1 MGKKIISV
9 GLDAPHVSS
18 HAFVDNFKKQLKVKI
33 QSLTDDEIVF
43 DLIGIDA
50 SIANAFR
57 RILLAEVPTMAIEH
71 VYLWNNSSIIQDEV
85 LAHRLGLIPLQVDPR
100 EFQSFPGMLVDSRVL
115 YHVTLFSCWR
125 PEHEEGEATDENTLV
140 FKLDVTCTADPTDP
154 NDISKATN
162 ASVYS
167 RHLEW
172 VPQGLQE
179 ERFGSIRP
187 VSEDI
192 LIAKLRPGQ
201 TIALE
206 AHCRKGVGKD
216 HAKFSPVATASY
228 RLLPEITFPA
238 PVVGADA
245 KTLQK
250 TCPMNVFDIED
261 LAAVAAR
268 PRNCTMCRECIRAPG
283 WSDKVKMGRVSDHF
297 IFSVETVGMLPPED
311 LLPEAI
317 KVLVAKCDVAVESLN
332 AVDDELRENADED
345 EDDAME

>member
-1 MGKKIISV
+1 MVKKIISV
-9 GLDAPHVSS
+9 GLDAPHVPDTECESS
-18 HAFVDNFKKQLKVKI
+18 HAFVDNFKKHFKVKI
-33 QSLTDDEIVF
+33 QSLSDEDIVF
-43 DLIGIDA
+43 DLVGIDA

-100 EFQSFPGMLVDSRVL
+100 EFQSFP
-115 YHVTLFSCWR
+115 
-125 PEHEEGEATDENTLV
+125 EHEEGEATDENTLV
-140 FKLDVTCTADPTDP
+140 FKLDVTCTADPNDP
-154 NDISKATN
+154 ADISKATN

-228 RLLPEITFPA
+228 RLLPEISFPA

-283 WSDKVKMGRVSDHF
+283 WSDKVKLGRVSDHF
-297 IFSVETVGMLPPED
+297 IFSVETVGMLRPED

-332 AVDDELRENADED
+332 AVDDELREEEDEEDDED
-345 EDDAME
+345 DDAME

>member
-1 MGKKIISV
+1 MTKKIIRI
-9 GLDAPHVSS
+9 GTDAPHVPDTEIETS
-18 HAFVDNFKKQLKVKI
+18 HAFVDNFKKQFKVKI
-33 QSLTDDEIVF
+33 QSLTEEDIVF

-100 EFQSFPGMLVDSRVL
+100 EFQSFP
-115 YHVTLFSCWR
+115 
-125 PEHEEGEATDENTLV
+125 EHEEGEATDENTLV
-140 FKLDVTCTADPTDP
+140 FKLDVTCTADPDDP
-154 NDISKATN
+154 DDISKATN
-162 ASVYS
+162 SSIYS

-228 RLLPEITFPA
+228 RLLPDIQFPA
-238 PVVGADA
+238 PVTGADA

-261 LAAVAAR
+261 MAAVAAR

-283 WSDKVKMGRVSDHF
+283 WSDKVKLGRVSDHF

-311 LLPEAI
+311 LLPEAL
-317 KVLVAKCDVAVESLN
+317 KVLMTKCDVAVESLN
-332 AVDDELRENADED
+332 AMDDELAED
-345 EDDAME
+345 ETM

>member
-9 GLDAPHVSS
+9 GLDAPHVPDTESESS

-100 EFQSFPGMLVDSRVL
+100 EFQSFP
-115 YHVTLFSCWR
+115 
-125 PEHEEGEATDENTLV
+125 EHEEGEATDENTLV
-140 FKLDVTCTADPTDP
+140 FKLDVTCTADPSDP